1 MWTMFNS
8 IALSYLAREFT
19 IFRASKNHILG
30 LLSSNA
36 LTMFFLPNQTTSTN
50 IVDNSVLTYG
60 AELHYLEAGE
70 GSMLILLHGLGSNAW
85 SWSNVI
91 SSLAEDFYAIAL
103 DQIGLGDSEKPF
115 LSYRINT
122 LVDFLHGF
130 YQVLGIDKASLIGH
144 DIGGWTA
151 AALALKYPNSVE
163 NLVLVATDPF
173 STATRR
179 CKAFLPPATC
189 QQTLE
194 HLQQLFYERDRFVN
208 QQIAEQI
215 FTQKN
220 TINDGYTTHQLVQ
233 SIARNE
239 DVLDNLLEKLAIPTL
254 IVQGNEDKLVP
265 LSVSHRLHQE
275 IRNSRLQILN
285 RCGHL
290 PHIEQPEAFTEIVRS
305 FLGCRGSP
313 KL

>member
-1 MWTMFNS
+1 
-8 IALSYLAREFT
+8 
-19 IFRASKNHILG
+19 
-30 LLSSNA
+30 
-36 LTMFFLPNQTTSTN
+36 MFFLHNRTVHTN

-70 GSMLILLHGLGSNAW
+70 GSMLILLHGLGSSAW

-103 DQIGLGDSEKPF
+103 DQIGLGDSEKLF

-122 LVDFLHGF
+122 LVDFLHEF
-130 YQVLGIDKASLIGH
+130 YQVLGIEKASLIGH

-151 AALALKYPNSVE
+151 AALALKYPDLVE

-173 STATRR
+173 STAKQKR
-179 CKAFLPPATC
+179 CKTFFCPATC

-194 HLQQLFYERDRFVN
+194 HLQQLFYQHDRFVN
-208 QQIAEQI
+208 WQVAEQV
-215 FTQKN
+215 FAQKN
-220 TINDGYTTHQLVQ
+220 TINDGYTIQQLAQ
-233 SIARNE
+233 SIVRNE
-239 DVLDNLLEKLAIPTL
+239 DVLDNLLGELAIPTL
-254 IVQGNEDKLVP
+254 IIQGNEDKLVP
-265 LSVSHRLHQE
+265 FSVSHRLHQE
-275 IRNSRLQILN
+275 IKNSRLQILN

-290 PHIEQPEAFTEIVRS
+290 PHIEQPEAFTQIVRS
-305 FLGCRGSP
+305 FLDCRGSP